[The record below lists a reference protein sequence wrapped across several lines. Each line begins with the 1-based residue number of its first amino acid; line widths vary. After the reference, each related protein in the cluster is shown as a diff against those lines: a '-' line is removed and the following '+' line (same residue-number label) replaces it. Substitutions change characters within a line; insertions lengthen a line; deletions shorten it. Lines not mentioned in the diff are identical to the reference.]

1 MNLKL
6 FQQECA
12 KKLLIVLRD
21 FDPSR
26 NIKSKIEELILK
38 DINNIWNDI
47 VKPERYK
54 DSSPSNFFKFEFI
67 TLSHKKYREE
77 LFEQEVK
84 EMRQRLLPGGEG
96 YLFDHIKAEKN
107 VPSDGLKQYFNQIWN
122 DIINEKDLN
131 IVRILLIF

>member
-12 KKLLIVLRD
+12 KKVVIVLRD

-26 NIKSKIEELILK
+26 NVKSKIEELILK
-38 DINNIWNDI
+38 DIGNIWNDI
-47 VKPERYK
+47 VKPEKYK
-54 DSSPSNFFKFEFI
+54 DSSPSSFFKFEFI

-77 LFEQEVK
+77 LFEQEIK
-84 EMRQRLLPGGEG
+84 DMRKRLAPGGD

-107 VPSDGLKQYFNQIWN
+107 VPADGLKQYFSQIWH
-122 DIINEKDLN
+122 DILNEKDLN
-131 IVRILLIF
+131 IVSYPV